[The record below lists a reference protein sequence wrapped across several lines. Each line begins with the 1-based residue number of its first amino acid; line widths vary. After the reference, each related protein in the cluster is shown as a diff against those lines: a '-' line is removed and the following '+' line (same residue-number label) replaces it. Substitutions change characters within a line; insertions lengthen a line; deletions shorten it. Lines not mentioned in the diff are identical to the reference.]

1 MKLKVRSLMCL
12 VLLNVV
18 TIGCGGGGEARNATE
33 GASKSAIEEY
43 EAAVK
48 AAEGS
53 MTTKEDE
60 TAPVEA
66 ASPAAEPAAEK

>member
-1 MKLKVRSLMCL
+1 MKFEITSMKCL
-12 VLLNVV
+12 VLLCILVA
-18 TIGCGGGGEARNATE
+18 GCGGGSEARNATE

-53 MTTKEDE
+53 MTE
-60 TAPVEA
+60 EA
-66 ASPAAEPAAEK
+66 AEGSMTAE